1 MAEIVY
7 YWDADKSTLVE
18 GLIKKKTE
26 LYIYVTPMDSVE
38 QYAEEQAC
46 FVDEVKLPEDAPDQ
60 SCFPEEVYT
69 DPYGCLTAKLAKLA
83 LEKTIAV
90 KEYKKAEQ
98 HIKQCAD
105 RIKAIHQVLDK
116 MVEEDEDL

>member
-7 YWDADKSTLVE
+7 YWDDDKATLVE
-18 GLIKKKTE
+18 GLIKEKTE
-26 LYIYVTPMDSVE
+26 IYIFVTPMDSVE

-46 FVDEVKLPEDAPDQ
+46 FVDEVKLPEDAPAQ
-60 SCFPEEVYT
+60 GCFPEEVYT

-116 MVEEDEDL
+116 MVEEDEDF

>member
-1 MAEIVY
+1 MAKIVY
-7 YWDADKSTLVE
+7 YWDNDKDILVE
-18 GLIKKKTE
+18 GLIKEKNE
-26 LYIYVTPMDSVE
+26 LFVYVTPMDSVE
-38 QYAEEQAC
+38 QYAEDQAC
-46 FVDEVKLPEDAPDQ
+46 FVEEVKLPEDAPAK

-69 DPYGCLTAKLAKLA
+69 DPYGCLTSKLAKLA

-90 KEYKKAEQ
+90 KEWKQAEQ

>member
-7 YWDADKSTLVE
+7 YWDDDKATLVE
-18 GLIKKKTE
+18 GLIKEKTE
-26 LYIYVTPMDSVE
+26 LYIFVTPMDSVE

-46 FVDEVKLPEDAPDQ
+46 FVDEVVLPKDAPAQ
-60 SCFPEEVYT
+60 GRFPDEVYT
-69 DPYGCLTAKLAKLA
+69 DKYGCLTSKLAKLT

-90 KEYKKAEQ
+90 KEWRQAEQ
-98 HIKQCAD
+98 HINQYAD
-105 RIKAIHQVLDK
+105 RIKAIHRMLDK